1 MSLIVKSLGQ
11 PDEPLELPKG
21 RVELVHL
28 GYVILVRGGSS
39 GRQHHV
45 EGEGRRR

>member
-1 MSLIVKSLGQ
+1 MSLIVKSLDQ
-11 PDEPLELPKG
+11 PDERPELRRG

-28 GYVILVRGGSS
+28 GDVILVRGGSS